1 MNEELKRKYFT
12 RKEVASYFNISIPTL
27 QKVIYENN
35 LKETFITWSK
45 DEWGNKCIRI
55 SLETLNKMEKIINK

>member
-12 RKEVASYFNISIPTL
+12 RKEVANYFNISIPTL

-35 LKETFITWSK
+35 LKETFITWNK
-45 DEWGNKCIRI
+45 NEWGHKCIRI